1 MAPEQVLGEEVT
13 HQADIYALGCSLYR
27 MLSGKFPFT
36 GETINEIMQAQ
47 VAKTATSL
55 ANFQDV
61 PVEVS
66 DLVARMMSKRPVD
79 RPRTEELLRELENL
93 LAQEKARMVEPVSL
107 PAFQPSIGPKTYEQE
122 ASDASLPTGLKIL
135 VVDDDERILKL
146 VASFLDALGCQA
158 VIFDSPISALE
169 AVPRG
174 EFDLMITDRL
184 MPGMSGDHLAM
195 RVRAIRPRMPIL
207 MLTGLGMQMRAT
219 GEVPQGVNLVLSKP
233 ISLARLQRGISVVL
247 DL

>member
-1 MAPEQVLGEEVT
+1 
-13 HQADIYALGCSLYR
+13 
-27 MLSGKFPFT
+27 
-36 GETINEIMQAQ
+36 
-47 VAKTATSL
+47 
-55 ANFQDV
+55 
-61 PVEVS
+61 
-66 DLVARMMSKRPVD
+66 
-79 RPRTEELLRELENL
+79 
-93 LAQEKARMVEPVSL
+93 MVEPVSL